1 MEVINMTN
9 FFCCCRNSCAA
20 LAVFASLI
28 VGIITAVLRF
38 TAVITLTPAF
48 LWVLFG
54 IAVVYLTILL
64 ITSRTRRHSD
74 NYCCPDLSAIL
85 AGILGTILTSVIL
98 LGVTFVATSILG
110 ALITGA
116 LLFFFSLT
124 VTSAACLTSCKAG
137 CNNED

>member
-1 MEVINMTN
+1 MTN
-9 FFCCCRNSCAA
+9 FFCGCRNSCVA

-64 ITSRTRRHSD
+64 ITSRT
-74 NYCCPDLSAIL
+74 
-85 AGILGTILTSVIL
+85 
-98 LGVTFVATSILG
+98 
-110 ALITGA
+110 
-116 LLFFFSLT
+116 
-124 VTSAACLTSCKAG
+124 
-137 CNNED
+137 